1 MNKISL
7 ITRLI
12 KLFDPILELPKW
24 DWFRRALEQLELES
38 EGFFFVQI
46 GSNDGVIHDPLF
58 QYINRYRW
66 RGILVEPIDYYF
78 QRLKEN
84 YKNNPQLVF
93 ENVAISK
100 IQEIRDLYRV
110 KEGLDF
116 LPAWSKG
123 LGTFYPDVL
132 LKHRWLI
139 PRLKNYIVKERVP
152 CISLKQLFERHG
164 VTKIDLLMIDTE
176 GYDFEIIKQLDFD
189 IIKPNIIIYEHKH
202 LKSHDKII
210 CEQLL
215 TRQRYS
221 LSRHFSNTMAV
232 LPHH

>member
-1 MNKISL
+1 MDKISL

-12 KLFDPILELPKW
+12 KIFDPILELPKW
-24 DWFRRALEQLELES
+24 GWFRKALEQLDLES
-38 EGFFFVQI
+38 DDFFFVQI

-58 QYINRYRW
+58 QYINRYHW

-78 QRLKEN
+78 DRLKEN

-93 ENVAISK
+93 EKVAISEK
-100 IQEIRDLYRV
+100 QEIRDFYRV

-123 LGTFYPDVL
+123 LGTFYPHVL
-132 LKHRWLI
+132 LKHRWMI
-139 PRLKNYIVKERVP
+139 PKLKNYIIKERVS
-152 CISLKQLFERHG
+152 CISLKQLLERHR
-164 VTKIDLLMIDTE
+164 VEKIDLLMIDTE
-176 GYDFEIIKQLDFD
+176 GYDCAIIKQLDFD
-189 IIKPNIIIYEHKH
+189 IFKPNIIIYEHKH
-202 LKSHDKII
+202 LKNRDKKF

-232 LPHH
+232 LNQH

>member
-7 ITRLI
+7 ITRVI
-12 KLFDPILELPKW
+12 KKFDPILELPKW
-24 DWFRRALEQLELES
+24 GWFRKALEQLDLES
-38 EGFFFVQI
+38 NDFFFVQI

-58 QYINRYRW
+58 QYINRYHW

-78 QRLKEN
+78 ERLKEN

-93 ENVAISK
+93 ENVAISEK
-100 IQEIRDLYRV
+100 QEIRDFYRV

-116 LPAWSKG
+116 LPSWSKG
-123 LGTFYPDVL
+123 LGTFYPQVL
-132 LKHRWLI
+132 LKHRWMI
-139 PRLKNYIVKERVP
+139 PKLKNYIVKERVS
-152 CISLKQLFERHG
+152 CISLKQLLERHR
-164 VTKIDLLMIDTE
+164 VEKINLLMMDTE
-176 GYDFEIIKQLDFD
+176 GYDCAIIKQLDFD
-189 IIKPNIIIYEHKH
+189 IIKPNIILYEHKH
-202 LKSHDKII
+202 LNNSDKKI

-232 LPHH
+232 LRHH